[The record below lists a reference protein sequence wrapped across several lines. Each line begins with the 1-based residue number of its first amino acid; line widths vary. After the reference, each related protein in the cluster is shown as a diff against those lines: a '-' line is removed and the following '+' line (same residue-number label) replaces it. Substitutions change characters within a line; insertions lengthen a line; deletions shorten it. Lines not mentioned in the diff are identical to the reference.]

1 LRFRSTGSIENKIKF
16 TDYIKGN
23 LELTENDI
31 DHVLLKSDGIPTYHF
46 AHAVDDHL
54 MRTTHVVRGDEWLS
68 TLPFHIQLFKALG
81 FKIPKYL
88 HIGPLMKMDGDSK
101 RKLSKRKDPELAL
114 TFYKQE
120 GYPAKSLYEYIL
132 TILNSNYEDW
142 RRANPFASTDEFK
155 FSYKKMNPAG
165 SLFDGAK
172 LLDVSKNV
180 ISRMSADEVYE
191 GASEW
196 AKEYDV
202 ELYEQMIANPEY
214 TKAIFAIGRGG
225 KNPRKDI
232 AVWTDVK
239 GYIDFFFDKFF
250 NIFDSYPDKFSSY
263 DIKAALSEFIKTFD
277 INDDSGV
284 WFEKIKDIAD
294 MLGFASDMKAYKLNP
309 DAYKGNVSDI
319 SMFIRIAIS
328 GKMNAPDMY
337 SSMQI
342 LGYDKV
348 VERINKMIST
358 L

>member
-1 LRFRSTGSIENKIKF
+1 M
-16 TDYIKGN
+16 
-23 LELTENDI
+23 TENDI

-68 TLPFHIQLFKALG
+68 TLPFHIQLFGALG
-81 FKIPKYL
+81 FKTPKYL

-120 GYPAKSLYEYIL
+120 GYPAQSLYEYIL

-142 RRANPFASTDEFK
+142 RRANPTASTEEFK

-191 GASEW
+191 LASEW
-196 AKEYDV
+196 AKEYDK
-202 ELYEQMIANPEY
+202 ELYEQLTMDENY

-232 AVWTDVK
+232 AVWTDVR
-239 GYIDFFFDKFF
+239 GYVDFFY
-250 NIFDSYPDKFSSY
+250 DSLFKVVDEYPDRFSKH
-263 DIKAALSEFIKTFD
+263 DIKVTLEEFIKTFD
-277 INDDSGV
+277 IARAHSAAFPLYVNNYLQM
-284 WFEKIKDIAD
+284 I
-294 MLGFASDMKAYKLNP
+294 L
-309 DAYKGNVSDI
+309 
-319 SMFIRIAIS
+319 MFVGRTPACS
-328 GKMNAPDMY
+328 
-337 SSMQI
+337 
-342 LGYDKV
+342 
-348 VERINKMIST
+348 
-358 L
+358 